1 MNVEFKWVKKDV
13 SADGRY
19 IRTVVFVDEQDVM
32 PEEEFDGSD
41 KYAENVVMYVEG
53 KAVATGRI
61 IVGNR
66 GECLIGRIA
75 CLKEYRG
82 NGYGTVIM
90 KELIRRCKEK
100 GFDTVYLHSQSR
112 ARGFY
117 EKLGFKAFGD
127 MYMEANILHIS
138 MKKSLY

>member
-1 MNVEFKWVKKDV
+1 MDIEFKWVKKDV

-41 KYAENVVMYVEG
+41 KYAENVVMYLEG

-61 IVGNR
+61 IVGDR

>member
-1 MNVEFKWVKKDV
+1 MNIEFKWVKKDV

-61 IVGNR
+61 IVGDR